1 MKKYLWLAALCG
13 IFALIQCQPE
23 DGPTPNVTDLNC
35 TNNPD
40 ACELVNANNTF
51 GFQIFKRLHQES
63 PGDDIFISPL
73 SISTALTMV
82 LNGAGGQTK
91 TDIRQTLEYDN
102 LNIDQINQAYQ
113 YLLHTLPLLDQHVQ
127 LNFANSIWYEK
138 SFPVKPPFLNT
149 NSSYFDSEIKPSD
162 FKDPATVD
170 LINGWVKDKT
180 NNKIDKILDEISADA
195 VMYLLNAIYFK
206 GQWRKQFDPDK
217 TVVSDFYKADNTTIP
232 VHMMNYGGK
241 TKLNYFENDLVQAVD
256 LPYGDSVFSM
266 TLLLPKQDVSMDQVV
281 NQLETGAFNNW
292 TDQLVSGDVV
302 LFLPRFKLE
311 YEKVLNETLRQMGMD
326 IAFDPSRADFTG
338 IADANLFISL
348 VKHKSFVEVNEEGTE
363 AAAVTIVGFEVTS
376 VQPVNYVEFNR
387 PFLFVIRENQANGV
401 LFIGKIMAPAE

>member
-1 MKKYLWLAALCG
+1 
-13 IFALIQCQPE
+13 
-23 DGPTPNVTDLNC
+23 
-35 TNNPD
+35 
-40 ACELVNANNTF
+40 
-51 GFQIFKRLHQES
+51 
-63 PGDDIFISPL
+63 
-73 SISTALTMV
+73 
-82 LNGAGGQTK
+82 
-91 TDIRQTLEYDN
+91 
-102 LNIDQINQAYQ
+102 
-113 YLLHTLPLLDQHVQ
+113 
-127 LNFANSIWYEK
+127 
-138 SFPVKPPFLNT
+138 
-149 NSSYFDSEIKPSD
+149 
-162 FKDPATVD
+162 
-170 LINGWVKDKT
+170 
-180 NNKIDKILDEISADA
+180 
-195 VMYLLNAIYFK
+195 
-206 GQWRKQFDPDK
+206 
-217 TVVSDFYKADNTTIP
+217 
-232 VHMMNYGGK
+232 
-241 TKLNYFENDLVQAVD
+241 
-256 LPYGDSVFSM
+256 
-266 TLLLPKQDVSMDQVV
+266 MDQVV